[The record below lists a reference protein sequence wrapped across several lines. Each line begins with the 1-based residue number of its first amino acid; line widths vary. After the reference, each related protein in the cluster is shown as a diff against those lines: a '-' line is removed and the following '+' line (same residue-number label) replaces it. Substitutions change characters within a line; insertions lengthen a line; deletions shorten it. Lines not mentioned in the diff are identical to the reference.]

1 MRSLATTTGILLLA
15 SACASSN
22 TENPGVE
29 RTDSAGVDIVTNGP
43 ADIPLDWP
51 ITEEFR
57 LGGADSGPEAFY
69 RVRSDGLGTDP
80 SGNTYILDAGNFR
93 VLKFDGEG
101 GLVSTF
107 GREGGGPGEFQ
118 FPALLAVSPGGEIFV
133 HDYGKA
139 GLVRFAPDGEPL
151 NPSPWG
157 EPVAVSAMHAAPS
170 GLMVAHRKYG
180 GADAQDTVRVSVM
193 TASDTTTI
201 AYYVAPRNE
210 QIMLES
216 CGVGL
221 AGLPRLLFPEMLVGG
236 YGDRMAVSRIPEYV
250 VDVFEGMTHVASFR
264 RAIPNETATH
274 ERAIAEL
281 GEGMRI
287 GVGGGDQVRVC
298 DSEEVVEKRGYAPV
312 VPQIAG
318 VAVAPDGTIWVQRK
332 GVGNEEAPIDIIDPS
347 GAYTGTLP
355 AGTPFPDAFLPN
367 GNLLSVERDEL
378 DVEYVVAYRV
388 GGTAPE

>member
-1 MRSLATTTGILLLA
+1 
-15 SACASSN
+15 
-22 TENPGVE
+22 
-29 RTDSAGVDIVTNGP
+29 
-43 ADIPLDWP
+43 
-51 ITEEFR
+51 
-57 LGGADSGPEAFY
+57 
-69 RVRSDGLGTDP
+69 
-80 SGNTYILDAGNFR
+80 
-93 VLKFDGEG
+93 
-101 GLVSTF
+101 
-107 GREGGGPGEFQ
+107 
-118 FPALLAVSPGGEIFV
+118 
-133 HDYGKA
+133 
-139 GLVRFAPDGEPL
+139 
-151 NPSPWG
+151 
-157 EPVAVSAMHAAPS
+157 
-170 GLMVAHRKYG
+170 
-180 GADAQDTVRVSVM
+180 
-193 TASDTTTI
+193 
-201 AYYVAPRNE
+201 
-210 QIMLES
+210 
-216 CGVGL
+216 
-221 AGLPRLLFPEMLVGG
+221 
-236 YGDRMAVSRIPEYV
+236 MAVSRIPEYV